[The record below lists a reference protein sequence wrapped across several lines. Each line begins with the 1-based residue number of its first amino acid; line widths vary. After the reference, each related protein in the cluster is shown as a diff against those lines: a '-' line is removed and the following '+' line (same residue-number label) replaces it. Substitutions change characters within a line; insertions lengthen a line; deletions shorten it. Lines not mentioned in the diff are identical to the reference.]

1 MTNVFQLSKA
11 YAEQSVNLKLR
22 MLRSKGRP
30 FHSYSS
36 GESGI
41 RVNGRSLKHLNRKL
55 RCIRPRGKV
64 FSMIMR
70 RQFSRLSILVE
81 NGRK

>member
-1 MTNVFQLSKA
+1 MTNVFQLSEA
-11 YAEQSVNLKLR
+11 YAEQSVRLKLR
-22 MLRSKGRP
+22 MLGSKRRP
-30 FHSYSS
+30 FNSYSS
-36 GESGI
+36 CEIGV
-41 RVNGRSLKHLNRKL
+41 RVDGRSLKHLNRKL